1 MKTDPY
7 SIARSTLGIL
17 FPFSIPTTEL
27 EKDKNHELG
36 WIIHPVHFFY
46 IVTNLYYFPYYIMQS
61 DIAPYY
67 LRLVSIFLYTSRYL
81 NLFINTICKQT
92 AG

>member
-67 LRLVSIFLYTSRYL
+67 LRLVSIFLYYL
-81 NLFINTICKQT
+81 GIFKSFHKYNM
-92 AG
+92 